1 VSCNVS
7 GEHVVILWTERGGS
21 IVTAP
26 EKPPGFGRKMAAR
39 SMSSQLGGSIEFDW
53 AETGVIVTLEINK
66 SRLAS

>member
-1 VSCNVS
+1 
-7 GEHVVILWTERGGS
+7 
-21 IVTAP
+21 
-26 EKPPGFGRKMAAR
+26 MAAR